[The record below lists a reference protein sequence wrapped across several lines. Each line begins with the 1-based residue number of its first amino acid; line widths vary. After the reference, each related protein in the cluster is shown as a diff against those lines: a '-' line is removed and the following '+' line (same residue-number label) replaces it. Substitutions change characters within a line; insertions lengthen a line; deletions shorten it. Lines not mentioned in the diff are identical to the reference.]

1 MIVGRSIIE
10 SLVSDGRIVGN
21 FRKKNRNLIV
31 WSSVTFG
38 KKQKVY
44 RRIVGNCRK
53 KNPKLIFGNFRQKK
67 TKCDHL
73 IVGKQNRP
81 RDRQIVGK

>member
-1 MIVGRSIIE
+1 MIVGRRIIE

-31 WSSVTFG
+31 WSSVTIG

-53 KNPKLIFGNFRQKK
+53 KNQKLIFGNFRQKK
-67 TKCDHL
+67 TKCDRL